1 MWPDGVIGSISH
13 AHGFA
18 MATVARTGKSGMLGI
33 DIERVPDD
41 TGALFD
47 SDVLTDFE
55 RAWSGSSGERAI
67 QIFSAKEAIFK
78 AVYPA
83 CQRLIGYEEVEL
95 TATLNGFRAS
105 LCSKDSVLNSSLE
118 HLKLGSVAFQGWV

>member
-18 MATVARTGKSGMLGI
+18 LAAVARTGKSGMLGI